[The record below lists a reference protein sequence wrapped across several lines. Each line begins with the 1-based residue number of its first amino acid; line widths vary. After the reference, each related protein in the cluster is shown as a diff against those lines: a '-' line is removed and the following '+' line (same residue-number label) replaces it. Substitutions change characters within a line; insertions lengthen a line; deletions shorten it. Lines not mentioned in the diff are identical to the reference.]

1 MSHSTGRTP
10 QEPRCWRTHA
20 RLPGFLPNAARLVK
34 VIDPRKGKLAIAG
47 PLAVAGLLL
56 MSSQKHP
63 LASRSVAPPGA
74 WLALF
79 NGRDLEGWV
88 PKFSGHPLGENV
100 KDTFRVEK
108 GRLVVS
114 YDNYER
120 LGDLYGHLFYSRRQF
135 SHYWIRAEY
144 RFVGQQI
151 PGAPDWAWRNNG
163 VMLHAQPPETMTL
176 EQRYPISLELRLMG
190 GKWLHR
196 RPPTGSLCLNGTSVI
211 YKGKRLSRA
220 VIDSDAPSY
229 AGNQWVLA
237 EAEVEGS
244 KLVRYFING
253 RQVLEYSDLQL
264 EKPRSWSPTMAR
276 TEGFIAIQAE
286 SHPTEF
292 LHIEVLSLDKPQSGP
307 KLRLSDR
314 SRFIPNS
321 SFGTRLRKKFGAI
334 LRSAA

>member
-10 QEPRCWRTHA
+10 QEPRCCQNQA
-20 RLPGFLPNAARLVK
+20 RVPGFSLNAVRLVK
-34 VIDPRKGKLAIAG
+34 DIGKRKGKVAIAG
-47 PLAVAGLLL
+47 PLAVAALLL

-63 LASRSVAPPGA
+63 LSSRSVAPQGA
-74 WLALF
+74 WVALF

-100 KDTFRVEK
+100 NDTFRVEK
-108 GRLVVS
+108 GRLIVS
-114 YDNYER
+114 YDNYKR
-120 LGDLYGHLFYSRRQF
+120 LDDLYGHLFYGKREF
-135 SHYWIRAEY
+135 SHYWIRVEY
-144 RFVGQQI
+144 RFAGKQI

-176 EQRYPISLELRLMG
+176 EQRYPISFELRLMG

-196 RPPTGSLCLNGTSVI
+196 RPPTGSLCLIGTTMI
-211 YKGKRLSRA
+211 YKGKRLSHA

-253 RQVLEYSDLQL
+253 RQVLAYSDLQL
-264 EKPRSWSPTMAR
+264 EEPQFWSPTMAR
-276 TEGFIAIQAE
+276 AQGFIAIQAE
-286 SHPTEF
+286 SAPTEF
-292 LHIEVLSLDKPQSGP
+292 LRIEVLNLDKPQSGP
-307 KLRLSDR
+307 KLRLSGR
-314 SRFIPNS
+314 SPLIPN
-321 SFGTRLRKKFGAI
+321 FPAQLRNKVTDI
-334 LRSAA
+334 VRPAA

>member
-1 MSHSTGRTP
+1 LATSDAQVR
-10 QEPRCWRTHA
+10 RDLA
-20 RLPGFLPNAARLVK
+20 LRLVK
-34 VIDPRKGKLAIAG
+34 DIGIWKGKVAIAG
-47 PLAVAGLLL
+47 PLVVAGLLL
-56 MSSQKHP
+56 ASSQKHP
-63 LASRSVAPPGA
+63 LLSRSVAPQGA
-74 WLALF
+74 WVALF

-88 PKFSGHPLGENV
+88 PKFSCHPLGENV

-108 GRLVVS
+108 GRLIVS
-114 YDNYER
+114 YDNYKR
-120 LGDLYGHLFYSRRQF
+120 LDDLYGHLFYGKREF

-144 RFVGQQI
+144 RFVGKQV

-176 EQRYPISLELRLMG
+176 EQRYPISFELRLMG

-196 RPPTGSLCLNGTSVI
+196 RPPTGSLCLNGTTMI
-211 YKGKRLSRA
+211 YKGKRFSHA

-229 AGNQWVLA
+229 AGDQWVLA

-264 EKPRSWSPTMAR
+264 EEAQPWSQTMAR
-276 TEGFIAIQAE
+276 AQGFIAIQAE

-292 LHIEVLSLDKPQSGP
+292 LRIEVLSLDKPQSGP
-307 KLRLSDR
+307 KLRLSSR
-314 SRFIPNS
+314 SPLIPNI
-321 SFGTRLRKKFGAI
+321 SFPPQLRKKVARI
-334 LRSAA
+334 VRSAVWPRSAARG